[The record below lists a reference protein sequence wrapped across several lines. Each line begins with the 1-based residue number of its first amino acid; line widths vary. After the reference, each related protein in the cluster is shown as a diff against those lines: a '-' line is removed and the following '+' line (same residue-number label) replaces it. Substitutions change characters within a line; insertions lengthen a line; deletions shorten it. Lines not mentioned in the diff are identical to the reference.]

1 MQDKEKITL
10 KKREKYLMII
20 ANVFPLFAVIFL
32 NWSVFELVFVYFSEI
47 VLFFLITIAKVFFLK
62 IPIGSKIIKSIF
74 FILFFS
80 IFIAFIG
87 AILFLFYFAEIE
99 KIYPNYSFNDVVAL
113 IFKKSY
119 FINLGLFLGVGI
131 YNFVVLYI
139 KKKEYLKHT
148 VKTLIREPSIRIW
161 ILLMIAFASIVIIQT
176 NQTNSILVLI
186 IFILLKT
193 GIDLLFY
200 REKKQNIDTRE
211 LYKE

>member
-1 MQDKEKITL
+1 MQDKERVIL
-10 KKREKYLMII
+10 KKKEKYLMII

-47 VLFFLITIAKVFFLK
+47 VLFFLISIVKVFFLK
-62 IPIGSKIIKSIF
+62 IPIGSKIIKSLF

-80 IFIAFIG
+80 IFIVFIG
-87 AILFLFYFAEIE
+87 AVLFLFYFAELE
-99 KIYPNYSFNDVVAL
+99 KIYPNYSFNDIVAL
-113 IFKKSY
+113 IFKQSY
-119 FINLGLFLGVGI
+119 FINLGLFLCVGV
-131 YNFVVLYI
+131 YNFVVLFI

-161 ILLMIAFASIVIIQT
+161 ILLMIAFASIVIIKT
-176 NQTNSILVLI
+176 NLTDSILVLI

-200 REKKQNIDTRE
+200 REKKQNIDTR
-211 LYKE
+211 